1 MAGKEQAGMKA
12 LEGAKEMTGVK
23 DKMTTKEQMKT
34 RETQG
39 NAKGRTFRVT
49 ITETLKRTVTVHES
63 ELKEPTA
70 LDAEQTVRDWWRTG
84 QIVLMA
90 EDFSDVDFSV
100 EEYDNGSF

>member
-1 MAGKEQAGMKA
+1 
-12 LEGAKEMTGVK
+12 
-23 DKMTTKEQMKT
+23 MKT
-34 RETQG
+34 RETGG

-70 LDAEQTVRDWWRTG
+70 LDAEQTARDWWRTG

-100 EEYDNGSF
+100 EECGYGIF